1 MRSAR
6 SPGVTRTTSPR
17 GIAVSPRSSAWL
29 AAEERRMCGT
39 STNVV
44 RVTPATRKE
53 IPPPLCATNTRTS
66 PTMVKRSEPARPEHT
81 VGRPITTTVVR
92 TISPKTSTVRATLP
106 AAHATSPSTAIR
118 ATSPTVVKA
127 TSKTVVRATSP
138 TVVGATSP
146 VVLKEGRRSPLRR

>member
-53 IPPPLCATNTRTS
+53 IPPPLRAANTRTS
-66 PTMVKRSEPARPEHT
+66 PTMVKRSEPT

-92 TISPKTSTVRATLP
+92 TISPKTSTSMNVRATSPPTIVRATLP
-106 AAHATSPSTAIR
+106 AARATDVRATSP
-118 ATSPTVVKA
+118 PTVVKA
-127 TSKTVVRATSP
+127 TSQTVVRATSP
-138 TVVGATSP
+138 I
-146 VVLKEGRRSPLRR
+146 VLKEGRRSPLRH